1 MILFLGGRAE
11 SCQFVV
17 IDTKKPVCYDI
28 CVIVWRCI
36 IMAKEIYEKP
46 IIEYT
51 EYIVEEIMQE
61 SENNPNRGIEETDDD
76 YL

>member
-1 MILFLGGRAE
+1 M
-11 SCQFVV
+11 V
-17 IDTKKPVCYDI
+17 
-28 CVIVWRCI
+28 
-36 IMAKEIYEKP
+36 KEIYEKP

>member
-1 MILFLGGRAE
+1 
-11 SCQFVV
+11 
-17 IDTKKPVCYDI
+17 
-28 CVIVWRCI
+28 
-36 IMAKEIYEKP
+36 MAKEIDEKP